1 MRKRI
6 VQAFIVLCFGSILC
20 VAPLGANNNLEPNKQ
35 TETLLTVNTEQIME
49 TEISI
54 EQNAN
59 SIVSTGN
66 DIQQNEIDIISEKIF
81 EVQQRINTLECENTM
96 EWFKKYKEIQDEYSE
111 WIDPDETI
119 YDYFDEFE
127 LDLLFR
133 IVETEVRGENN
144 FDEKVNVANVIFN
157 RIKHE
162 DFPTNLTDILT
173 EYPQFSS
180 YINGEY
186 KNVTVTETTIL
197 ACEYAFQFQ
206 DTTNGAL
213 WFDSTRGNSWA
224 DRNREYVFT
233 DSVGHSFYR

>member
-1 MRKRI
+1 MKRRVI
-6 VQAFIVLCFGSILC
+6 QTFIVLCFGSILC

-35 TETLLTVNTEQIME
+35 TETLLTVNTEQIIE

-111 WIDPDETI
+111 WIDKDETI
-119 YDYFDEFE
+119 YDYFNESE

-224 DRNREYVFT
+224 DRNRKYIFT
-233 DSVGHSFYR
+233 DDVGHRFYR

>member
-1 MRKRI
+1 MKRRVI
-6 VQAFIVLCFGSILC
+6 QTFIVLCFGSILC
-20 VAPLGANNNLEPNKQ
+20 VAPLGANNNLESDEQP
-35 TETLLTVNTEQIME
+35 ETLLTVNTEQVIE

-66 DIQQNEIDIISEKIF
+66 DIQQNEIDIVSEKIF
-81 EVQQRINTLECENTM
+81 EAQQRINALECEDTM

-111 WIDPDETI
+111 WIDKDETI
-119 YDYFDEFE
+119 YDYFDGSE
-127 LDLLFR
+127 LDLLFH
-133 IVETEVRGENN
+133 IVETEVRGEDN
-144 FDEKVNVANVIFN
+144 FDEKVNVASVIFN
-157 RIKHE
+157 RIDHE
-162 DFPTNLTDILT
+162 DFPMNLIEILT
-173 EYPQFSS
+173 ERPQFSS
-180 YINGEY
+180 YISGDY

-197 ACEYAFQFQ
+197 ACEYAFQFP

-224 DRNREYVFT
+224 DRNREYIFT

>member
-1 MRKRI
+1 MKRRVI
-6 VQAFIVLCFGSILC
+6 QTFIVLCFGSILC

-35 TETLLTVNTEQIME
+35 TETLLTINTEQIME

-96 EWFKKYKEIQDEYSE
+96 KWFKKYKEIQDEYSE
-111 WIDPDETI
+111 WIDKDETI
-119 YDYFDEFE
+119 YDYFNESE

-224 DRNREYVFT
+224 DRNRKYIFT
-233 DSVGHSFYR
+233 DDVGHRFYR

>member
-1 MRKRI
+1 MKRRVI
-6 VQAFIVLCFGSILC
+6 QTFIVLCFGSILC

-35 TETLLTVNTEQIME
+35 TETLLTINTEQIME

-111 WIDPDETI
+111 WIDKDETI
-119 YDYFDEFE
+119 YDYFNESE

-224 DRNREYVFT
+224 DRNRKYIFT
-233 DSVGHSFYR
+233 DDVGHRFYR

>member
-1 MRKRI
+1 MKKRY
-6 VQAFIVLCFGSILC
+6 VQAFILVCFFSSIIY
-20 VAPLGANNNLEPNKQ
+20 AAHSAGLEDGYYRNIKNEIT
-35 TETLLTVNTEQIME
+35 TEGLEEVIEPTEVTIGQNEKLYVESASEPTKEKLIADKIIESQMRIDTLSSE
-49 TEISI
+49 
-54 EQNAN
+54 N
-59 SIVSTGN
+59 SI
-66 DIQQNEIDIISEKIF
+66 
-81 EVQQRINTLECENTM
+81 
-96 EWFKKYKEIQDEYSE
+96 EWFKSYKEIQIEYSE

-162 DFPTNLTDILT
+162 DFPTNLIDILT
-173 EYPQFSS
+173 EYPQFAS
-180 YINGEY
+180 YTSGAY
-186 KNVTVTETTIL
+186 KNVEITETTIL

-224 DRNREYVFT
+224 DRNREYIFT
-233 DSVGHSFYR
+233 DNVGHSFYK

>member
-1 MRKRI
+1 MKRRVI
-6 VQAFIVLCFGSILC
+6 QTFIVLCFGSILC
-20 VAPLGANNNLEPNKQ
+20 VAPLGANNNLELDEQP
-35 TETLLTVNTEQIME
+35 ETLLTVNTEQVIE

-54 EQNAN
+54 EQNDN
-59 SIVSTGN
+59 NIVSSGN
-66 DIQQNEIDIISEKIF
+66 EVQQDEIDIVSEKIF
-81 EVQQRINTLECENTM
+81 EAQQRINALECEDTM
-96 EWFKKYKEIQDEYSE
+96 EWFKKYKEIQNEYSE
-111 WIDPDETI
+111 WIDIDETI

-162 DFPTNLTDILT
+162 DFPTNLIDILT

-180 YINGEY
+180 YTSGAY
-186 KNVTVTETTIL
+186 KNVEITETTIL

-224 DRNREYVFT
+224 DRNREYIFT

>member
-1 MRKRI
+1 MKRRVI
-6 VQAFIVLCFGSILC
+6 QTFIVLCFGSILC

-35 TETLLTVNTEQIME
+35 TETLLTINTEQIME

-111 WIDPDETI
+111 WIDKDETI
-119 YDYFDEFE
+119 YDYFNESE

-197 ACEYAFQFQ
+197 DCEYAFQFQ

-224 DRNREYVFT
+224 DRNRKYIFT
-233 DSVGHSFYR
+233 DDVGHRFYR

>member
-1 MRKRI
+1 MKRRVI
-6 VQAFIVLCFGSILC
+6 QTFIVLCFGSILC
-20 VAPLGANNNLEPNKQ
+20 VAPLWANNNLEPNKQ
-35 TETLLTVNTEQIME
+35 TETLLTINTEQIME

-111 WIDPDETI
+111 WIDKDETI
-119 YDYFDEFE
+119 YDYFNESE

-224 DRNREYVFT
+224 DRNRKYIFT
-233 DSVGHSFYR
+233 DDVGHRFYR

>member
-1 MRKRI
+1 MKRRI
-6 VQAFIVLCFGSILC
+6 IQTFIVLCFGSILC
-20 VAPLGANNNLEPNKQ
+20 VAPLGANNNLEPNEQ
-35 TETLLTVNTEQIME
+35 TETLPTVNTEQIME

-59 SIVSTGN
+59 NIVSSGN
-66 DIQQNEIDIISEKIF
+66 EVRQDEIDIVSEKIF
-81 EVQQRINTLECENTM
+81 EAQQRINALECEDTM

-180 YINGEY
+180 YTSGDY
-186 KNVTVTETTIL
+186 KSVEITETTIL
-197 ACEYAFQFQ
+197 ACEYAFQIE

-224 DRNREYVFT
+224 DRNREYIFT

>member
-1 MRKRI
+1 MKRRVI
-6 VQAFIVLCFGSILC
+6 QTFIVLCFGSILC

-35 TETLLTVNTEQIME
+35 TETLLTINTEQIME

-59 SIVSTGN
+59 SIVSTSN

-111 WIDPDETI
+111 WIDKDETI
-119 YDYFDEFE
+119 YDYFNESE

-224 DRNREYVFT
+224 DRNRKYIFT
-233 DSVGHSFYR
+233 DDVGHRFYR

>member
-1 MRKRI
+1 MKKRY
-6 VQAFIVLCFGSILC
+6 VQAFILVCFFSSIIYA
-20 VAPLGANNNLEPNKQ
+20 APSVGLEDGYYRNIK
-35 TETLLTVNTEQIME
+35 
-49 TEISI
+49 
-54 EQNAN
+54 
-59 SIVSTGN
+59 
-66 DIQQNEIDIISEKIF
+66 NEITTEGLEEVIEPTEVTIWKNEKLYVESASEPSKEKLIADKIIEA
-81 EVQQRINTLECENTM
+81 QMRIDTLSAENSM
-96 EWFKKYKEIQDEYSE
+96 EWFKKYKEIQNEYSE
-111 WIDPDETI
+111 WIDTDETI

-157 RIKHE
+157 RIDHE
-162 DFPTNLTDILT
+162 DFPMNLIEILT
-173 EYPQFSS
+173 ERPQFSS
-180 YINGEY
+180 YISGDY

-197 ACEYAFQFQ
+197 ACEYAFQFP

-224 DRNREYVFT
+224 DRNREYIFT

>member
-1 MRKRI
+1 MKRRVI
-6 VQAFIVLCFGSILC
+6 QTFIVLCFGSILC
-20 VAPLGANNNLEPNKQ
+20 VATLGANNNLEPNKQ
-35 TETLLTVNTEQIME
+35 TETLLTINTEQIME

-111 WIDPDETI
+111 WIDKDETI
-119 YDYFDEFE
+119 YDYFNESE

-224 DRNREYVFT
+224 DRNRKYIFT
-233 DSVGHSFYR
+233 DDVGHRFYR

>member
-1 MRKRI
+1 MKKRY
-6 VQAFIVLCFGSILC
+6 VQAFILVCFFSSIIYAAPSVGLEDDYYRNIKNETTTEE
-20 VAPLGANNNLEPNKQ
+20 VAEQ
-35 TETLLTVNTEQIME
+35 TEITIEYNENLYVTSASETTEEKLIADKIIEAQMRIDTL
-49 TEISI
+49 S
-54 EQNAN
+54 A
-59 SIVSTGN
+59 
-66 DIQQNEIDIISEKIF
+66 
-81 EVQQRINTLECENTM
+81 ENTM
-96 EWFKKYKEIQDEYSE
+96 EWFKKYKEIQNEYSE
-111 WIDPDETI
+111 WIDIDETI
-119 YDYFDEFE
+119 YDYFNESE

>member
-1 MRKRI
+1 MKKRY
-6 VQAFIVLCFGSILC
+6 VQAFILVCFFSSIIYA
-20 VAPLGANNNLEPNKQ
+20 APSVGLEDEYYRNIKNEIT
-35 TETLLTVNTEQIME
+35 TEGLEEVIEPTEVTI
-49 TEISI
+49 
-54 EQNAN
+54 
-59 SIVSTGN
+59 G
-66 DIQQNEIDIISEKIF
+66 QNEKLYVESASEPTKEKLIADKIIEAQMRID
-81 EVQQRINTLECENTM
+81 TLSAENSM
-96 EWFKKYKEIQDEYSE
+96 EWFKSYKEIQIEYSE

-133 IVETEVRGENN
+133 IVETEVRGENS
-144 FDEKVNVANVIFN
+144 FYEKVNVANVIFN

-162 DFPTNLTDILT
+162 DFPTNLIDILT
-173 EYPQFSS
+173 EYPQFAS
-180 YINGEY
+180 YTSGVY
-186 KNVTVTETTIL
+186 KNVEITETTIL

-224 DRNREYVFT
+224 DRNREYIFT

>member
-1 MRKRI
+1 MKKRY
-6 VQAFIVLCFGSILC
+6 VQAFILVCFFSSIIYA
-20 VAPLGANNNLEPNKQ
+20 APSVGLEDDYYRNIKNETT
-35 TETLLTVNTEQIME
+35 TEGLEEVIEPTEVTI
-49 TEISI
+49 
-54 EQNAN
+54 
-59 SIVSTGN
+59 G
-66 DIQQNEIDIISEKIF
+66 QNEKLYVESACEPTKEKLIADKIIEAQMRID
-81 EVQQRINTLECENTM
+81 TLSAENSM

-162 DFPTNLTDILT
+162 DFPTNLIDILT

-180 YINGEY
+180 YTSGAY
-186 KNVTVTETTIL
+186 KNVEITETTIL

-224 DRNREYVFT
+224 DRNREYIFT

>member
-1 MRKRI
+1 MKKRY
-6 VQAFIVLCFGSILC
+6 VQAFILVCFFSSIIYAAPSVGLEDDYYRNIKNETATEE
-20 VAPLGANNNLEPNKQ
+20 VAEVIEP
-35 TETLLTVNTEQIME
+35 TEVTI
-49 TEISI
+49 
-54 EQNAN
+54 
-59 SIVSTGN
+59 G
-66 DIQQNEIDIISEKIF
+66 QNEKLYVESASEPTKGKLIEDKIIEAQMRID
-81 EVQQRINTLECENTM
+81 TLSAENSM
-96 EWFKKYKEIQDEYSE
+96 EWFKKYKEIQNEYSE
-111 WIDPDETI
+111 WIDTDETI
-119 YDYFDEFE
+119 YNYFDTSE
-127 LDLLFR
+127 LDLLFH

-224 DRNREYVFT
+224 DRNREYIFT
-233 DSVGHSFYR
+233 DNVGHSFYK